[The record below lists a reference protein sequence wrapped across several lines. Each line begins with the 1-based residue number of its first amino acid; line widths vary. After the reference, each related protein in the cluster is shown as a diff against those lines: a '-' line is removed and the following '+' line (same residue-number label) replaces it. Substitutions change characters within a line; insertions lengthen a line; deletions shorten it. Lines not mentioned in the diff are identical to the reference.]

1 MRYLALLAALIA
13 MPAAAQDAPPAEAVT
28 PAGQE
33 AQPTPPVPAEQ
44 AEAAREGRA
53 RLTIGAG
60 VAWLPDYEGSD
71 DKRFTP
77 LPAANGTVWG
87 MSFTVLGNRA
97 SLDLIPDREGQG
109 WNFQLGPTA
118 VINLNRT
125 NQDAIKDVR
134 VRALGEIDTAVE
146 VGGYVGIGKTG
157 LIHDYDTLSVSMS
170 YRHDVTRIHRSGIFT
185 PSVNYTT
192 PLSTKA
198 LIGLFASAEIVQDR
212 YARTYFGVTPAGS
225 LASGIA
231 AGSPAAA
238 LPVFTPRGGQKDI
251 NFGGLFTY
259 ALTGNLTKGLALV
272 TGFNYRKLVGDFA
285 DSPLVSIAGSR
296 HNWTVGA
303 GLALTF

>member
-1 MRYLALLAALIA
+1 MRHFVLLAALLSA
-13 MPAAAQDAPPAEAVT
+13 APAFAQDAPPAEAVD
-28 PAGQE
+28 PAGAAPE
-33 AQPTPPVPAEQ
+33 ADAAPPPEQ
-44 AEAAREGRA
+44 AAAAREGRA
-53 RLTIGAG
+53 RLSIGAG
-60 VAWLPDYEGSD
+60 VAYIPDYEGSD
-71 DKRFTP
+71 DHRYTP

-97 SLDLIPDREGQG
+97 SLDLIPDPEGAG

-125 NQDAIKDVR
+125 NRDAIEDPR

-146 VGGYVGIGKTG
+146 VGGYAGIGKTG
-157 LIHDYDTLSVSMS
+157 LIHDFDTLSVSVS
-170 YRHDVTRIHRSGIFT
+170 YRHDVTGIHKSGVFT

-198 LIGLFASAEIVQDR
+198 LVGFFASAEIVQDR

-225 LASGIA
+225 IASG
-231 AGSPAAA
+231 
-238 LPVFTPRGGQKDI
+238 LPVFVPQGGQKDI

-272 TGFNYRKLVGDFA
+272 TGFNYRKLVNDFA

>member
-1 MRYLALLAALIA
+1 MRHFVLLAALLFA
-13 MPAAAQDAPPAEAVT
+13 VPAVAQDAPPAEAVD
-28 PAGQE
+28 PATADPAPAPAATQ
-33 AQPTPPVPAEQ
+33 AQAQAAE
-44 AEAAREGRA
+44 EGRA

-60 VAWLPDYEGSD
+60 MAWIPDYEGSD

-77 LPAANGTVWG
+77 LPAANGTIAG

-109 WNFQLGPTA
+109 WNFQLGPVA
-118 VINLNRT
+118 VLNLNRT
-125 NQDAIKDVR
+125 NRDAIEDLR

-157 LIHDYDTLSVSMS
+157 LIHDYDTLSLSVS
-170 YRHDVTRIHRSGIFT
+170 YRYDVTRIHRSGIIT

-198 LIGLFASAEIVQDR
+198 LVGVFASAEIVQDR

-225 LASGIA
+225 IASGL
-231 AGSPAAA
+231 PA
-238 LPVFTPRGGQKDI
+238 FTPRGGQKDI
-251 NFGGLFTY
+251 SFGGLFTY

-285 DSPLVSIAGSR
+285 DSPLVSIAGNR